1 MEQKYVNVP
10 ALLSVVENFSSVSS
24 TFDLNSLSVLTTVC
38 GMSSWFVHVIVVP
51 TLTVTSA
58 GPKVKLS
65 IFTSVGGAGGCA
77 ATLPAM
83 APRAAIA
90 IAHAARNTPVDTLL
104 LICCLPFVKSL
115 EAESDVVLNQ
125 ASDESTIASGCFPL
139 R

>member
-1 MEQKYVNVP
+1 M
-10 ALLSVVENFSSVSS
+10 ENFSSVSS

-38 GMSSWFVHVIVVP
+38 GMSSWFVQVIVVP

-65 IFTSVGGAGGCA
+65 ILTSVGGAGGCA

-83 APRAAIA
+83 APRSGD
-90 IAHAARNTPVDTLL
+90 HCDAARNTPVDTLL
-104 LICCLPFVKSL
+104 LILLPSF
-115 EAESDVVLNQ
+115 
-125 ASDESTIASGCFPL
+125 